1 MWYMEDKKSLNLGRF
16 TCRQNHSSSFIEW
29 RLDFFHISNI
39 LQEFVKNTDV
49 LAFFGADHSPNVFSL
64 ELKDMILCGK
74 GFWKFNSSLI
84 SNTKYTE
91 NMQNHI
97 FETAYTWPS
106 NWRIFNPFSTDVS
119 LMQKPGSWFLLAKCF
134 KNTCGR
140 VTF

>member
-1 MWYMEDKKSLNLGRF
+1 MEDKKSLNLRRF

-29 RLDFFHISNI
+29 RLDFFHISNTS
-39 LQEFVKNTDV
+39 QEFVKNTDV
-49 LAFFGADHSPNVFSL
+49 LAFFGTDHSPNVFSL

-97 FETAYTWPS
+97 FETLHILDQVT
-106 NWRIFNPFSTDVS
+106 
-119 LMQKPGSWFLLAKCF
+119 GSFLTHFRPMFHLCRNQVVGF
-134 KNTCGR
+134 Y
-140 VTF
+140 

>member
-1 MWYMEDKKSLNLGRF
+1 MDDKKSLNLGRF

-29 RLDFFHISNI
+29 RLDFFHISNTS
-39 LQEFVKNTDV
+39 QEFVKNTDV
-49 LAFFGADHSPNVFSL
+49 LAFFGTDHSPNVFSL

-97 FETAYTWPS
+97 FETLHILDQVTGA
-106 NWRIFNPFSTDVS
+106 
-119 LMQKPGSWFLLAKCF
+119 FLTHFRPMFHLCRNQVVGF
-134 KNTCGR
+134 Y
-140 VTF
+140 

>member
-49 LAFFGADHSPNVFSL
+49 LAFFGTDHSPNVFSL

-74 GFWKFNSSLI
+74 GFWKFNNSLI

-91 NMQNHI
+91 KMQNHI
-97 FETAYTWPS
+97 FETLRILDQVTGAFLTHFWPMFHLCR
-106 NWRIFNPFSTDVS
+106 NQVVGFY
-119 LMQKPGSWFLLAKCF
+119 
-134 KNTCGR
+134 
-140 VTF
+140 